1 MSRTGHTLVDL
12 PDATV
17 LVLVDRPELVM
28 TYARLR
34 PEGGPPLHVHRKH
47 ADGFALLG
55 GDLAVFAG
63 VHRGPLGE
71 GMVWVAPP
79 GVAHT
84 YRHEDSKEVRYLNFH
99 APGMGFADY
108 LFGERPP
115 HEADQ
120 FEPSE
125 EDHGKDAIVL
135 KIEDGETVTDT
146 PQQTIRILADLPE
159 LALTSMR
166 YAAGEQGPPPHI
178 HKEHVDAFFLL
189 DGELVFQIGR
199 EQRDVTVGPSTFVLV
214 PPHVVHTFH
223 AGPNEARWLNLHA
236 PSTGFP
242 DFLRDP
248 ARNWDTF
255 DPPDDGGRPA
265 DETIVRAV
273 HPA

>member
-1 MSRTGHTLVDL
+1 MSRTGQALVDV
-12 PDATV
+12 PDATI
-17 LVLVDRPELVM
+17 LVLADRPELVM

-34 PEGGPPLHVHRKH
+34 PEGGPPLHVHREH

-63 VHRGPLGE
+63 VHRGRLGE
-71 GMVWVAPP
+71 DMVWVAPP
-79 GVAHT
+79 HAPHT
-84 YRHEDSKEVRYLNFH
+84 YRHEGTSEVRFLNFH

-120 FEPSE
+120 FEPSD
-125 EDHGKDAIVL
+125 EDHGKDAIVHR
-135 KIEDGETVTDT
+135 IDGGETVTDS
-146 PQQTIRILADLPE
+146 PERTIRILADLPE

-166 YAAGEQGPPPHI
+166 FAAGEQGPPPHI
-178 HKEHVDAFFLL
+178 HQEHVDAFFLL
-189 DGELVFQIGR
+189 DGELVFQVGR
-199 EQRDVTVGPSTFVLV
+199 EERNLTVGANTFVLV

-223 AGPNEARWLNLHA
+223 AGPTGARWINLHA

-248 ARNWDTF
+248 ASSWDTLA
-255 DPPDDGGRPA
+255 PPEDGGRPA
-265 DETIVRAV
+265 DEVIVQHI